1 MKEENII
8 EPTSSNLGKR
18 ILTKELS
25 IESDKIESVS
35 TIYQK
40 IDDKHRYKITIA
52 ISKEEHYEDA

>member
-35 TIYQK
+35 SIYQK
-40 IDDKHRYKITIA
+40 IDDKYRFKITIV

>member
-35 TIYQK
+35 SIYQK
-40 IDDKHRYKITIA
+40 IDDKYRYKITIV
-52 ISKEEHYEDA
+52 ISKEGHYEDA

>member
-8 EPTSSNLGKR
+8 EPATSNLAKR
-18 ILTKELS
+18 ILINELS
-25 IESDKIESVS
+25 IEADKIESVS

-40 IDDKHRYKITIA
+40 IDDKHRYKVTIA